1 MPAELL
7 KLIDIITPNETEAEV
22 LTGIKPEK
30 RADFESVG
38 GELIRKGVK
47 TAVMKAGA
55 AGAYIYQ
62 GDKLT
67 HVAGFPVNA
76 IDTTAAGDT
85 FNAGLAYGL
94 GSGMELKQA
103 VRYANA
109 AAALATTKNRGSK
122 RYAVCGRCKQ
132 NDQLLIRR
140 IF

>member
-1 MPAELL
+1 M
-7 KLIDIITPNETEAEV
+7 
-22 LTGIKPEK
+22 
-30 RADFESVG
+30 
-38 GELIRKGVK
+38 K

-62 GDKLT
+62 GGDKLT

-94 GSGMELKQA
+94 GGSGMELKQA

-109 AAALATTKNRGSK
+109 AAALATTKIGGLK
-122 RYAVCGRCKQ
+122 AVCRLRKM
-132 NDQLLIRR
+132 
-140 IF
+140 